1 MSKLLKKSAIM
12 LRRQPHRK
20 FYLVNDILLG
30 LCAPLQFFTDAK
42 QGKNKK
48 SVIQALVPHIGDTL
62 SGKGIAFPILLQ
74 VLSEHRF

>member
-1 MSKLLKKSAIM
+1 M

-62 SGKGIAFPILLQ
+62 SGKGIEFPIVLQ

>member
-1 MSKLLKKSAIM
+1 MF
-12 LRRQPHRK
+12 RRQSYRK
-20 FYLVNDILLG
+20 FYLINGILLW

-42 QGKNKK
+42 QGKIKK

-62 SGKGIAFPILLQ
+62 SGKGIEFPIVLQ

>member
-1 MSKLLKKSAIM
+1 MF
-12 LRRQPHRK
+12 RRQSYRK
-20 FYLVNDILLG
+20 FYLINGILLW

-62 SGKGIAFPILLQ
+62 SGKGIEFPIVLQ
-74 VLSEHRF
+74 VLSEHRFYS